1 MAEKIA
7 ETPLEA
13 AFDAELQKR
22 LQTGLFPPF
31 PNKYGHLIRVA
42 PVTIAGEWSAVA
54 LQYTRLNLLTA
65 ERRSLIEAY
74 RLSNPD
80 KQYSTS
86 ESAKEHNDQWLEEI
100 ETVMEQEEEITKE
113 LSRGIPKRRAWN
125 PISLALRTIHPELY
139 IEGMRVLRWPEK
151 FEFSIFGPGN
161 NLDHSQVP
169 PPALGINGKL
179 YGQRPDVY
187 GSLRIAPL
195 LEVRGKIVG
204 TDREEVALT
213 IKHPRTY
220 YETVKACAIAFGHI
234 DVGYAKAHPEVPMI
248 GIKGLDLGDM
258 AWFTPSYQPLDYP
271 VTSYLNH
278 SPEELM
284 QRMITVISELA
295 DPSI

>member
-1 MAEKIA
+1 MVEKIT

-22 LQTGLFPPF
+22 LQICLFPPF

-42 PVTIAGEWSAVA
+42 PVTIVGEWSAVA

-65 ERRSLIEAY
+65 ERCSLIEAY
-74 RLSNPD
+74 RLHNPD
-80 KQYSTS
+80 KQYSTP
-86 ESAKEHNDQWLEEI
+86 ESVEEHNDRWLSALEEI

-113 LSRGIPKRRAWN
+113 LSRGIPKRRDEWS
-125 PISLALRTIHPELY
+125 PTSLALRTIHPELY
-139 IEGMRVLRWPEK
+139 IEGMKVLRWPEK

-161 NLDHSQVP
+161 NLDRSQVP

-179 YGQRPDVY
+179 YEQRPDVY

-195 LEVRGKIVG
+195 LEVKGKFVG
-204 TDREEVALT
+204 AEREE
-213 IKHPRTY
+213 
-220 YETVKACAIAFGHI
+220 IAFGHI

-258 AWFTPSYQPLDYP
+258 AWYTPSHQPLDYP
-271 VTSYLNH
+271 VTSYLDH

-284 QRMITVISELA
+284 KRIVTVISELA
-295 DPSI
+295 NPSI